1 MKKYKKGF
9 TLSEVLI
16 CLTIVGVIMA
26 FSVPTLKVLRAS
38 YTSTTYFV
46 FNNINAMVEEL
57 IAGKDVSGDD
67 FIQDSNIAD
76 SSNMPRTATLY
87 CKANSVGSVKL
98 ILNPDV
104 NLDSNTILY
113 DQSCQDI
120 KGEFKPVFCTK
131 LAEMV
136 NTSGQVHCGKDD
148 LFDVG
153 LDTNDVPYIKTKNS
167 DEDSGN
173 FTNEVPNFRTT
184 NGQKYYISNRVVNSK
199 ISDIYGFRLM
209 GVDLNGNSKPNISDQ
224 AISRKAPDV
233 VTFLIMDS
241 GEVFPLGAAADNLLE
256 KKDGKLTGR
265 IVQYINS
272 KVKGYYF
279 DDEYGTV
286 NKNYYHGSREDAA
299 VPENCYVKGKENIQL
314 CNYSRVFLKN
324 PNEVPVEEG
333 REVKESSF
341 FSYRQAYCTVLGA
354 DTDIVPSY
362 KKYCDG
368 IERSQYCPPSTNAK
382 KFDLCVVENVK
393 PMFRYNLN

>member
-1 MKKYKKGF
+1 MKKNKKGF

-38 YTSTTYFV
+38 YASTTFFV
-46 FNNINAMVEEL
+46 FNNVNAMVEEL
-57 IAGKDVSGDD
+57 IAGKDVYGDD
-67 FIQDSNIAD
+67 FIHDSNIED
-76 SSNMPRTATLY
+76 SANMPTTATLY
-87 CKANSVGSVKL
+87 CKTNNIGSVKL

-104 NLDSNTILY
+104 NLDSNSILY
-113 DQSCQDI
+113 DQSCQNI

-136 NTSGQVHCGKDD
+136 NTSGKVHCGKDD
-148 LFDVG
+148 LYDIG

-167 DEDSGN
+167 EEDSGN

-209 GVDLNGNSKPNISDQ
+209 SVDLNGNSKPNISDQ
-224 AISRKAPDV
+224 EISRKAPDV

-256 KKDGKLTGR
+256 KKNGKLTGR
-265 IVQYINS
+265 VVQYINS
-272 KVKGYYF
+272 KVKGYYY
-279 DDEYGTV
+279 DD
-286 NKNYYHGSREDAA
+286 NYSSRNDDAI
-299 VPENCYVKGKENIQL
+299 PESCYSKGKQNIQF
-314 CNYSRVFLKN
+314 CNYARVFVTN
-324 PNEVPVEEG
+324 PNEAPVAEG
-333 REVKESSF
+333 KEAKETSF

-362 KKYCDG
+362 KTYCDG
-368 IERSQYCPPSTNAK
+368 ITRNQYCPPSTEDK

-393 PMFRYNLN
+393 PMFRYNMN